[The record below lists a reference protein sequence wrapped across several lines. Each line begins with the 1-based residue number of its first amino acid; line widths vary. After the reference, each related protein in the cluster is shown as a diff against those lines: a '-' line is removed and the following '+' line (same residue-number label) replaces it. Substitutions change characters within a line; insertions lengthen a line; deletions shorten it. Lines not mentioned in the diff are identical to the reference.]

1 MRHELNQTKR
11 WVFQLHQS
19 KGKKVSKQ
27 WTVPLKLG
35 LEHWSR

>member
-11 WVFQLHQS
+11 WVFQLHHS
-19 KGKKVSKQ
+19 KGKKS
-27 WTVPLKLG
+27 TMEVPLKLG